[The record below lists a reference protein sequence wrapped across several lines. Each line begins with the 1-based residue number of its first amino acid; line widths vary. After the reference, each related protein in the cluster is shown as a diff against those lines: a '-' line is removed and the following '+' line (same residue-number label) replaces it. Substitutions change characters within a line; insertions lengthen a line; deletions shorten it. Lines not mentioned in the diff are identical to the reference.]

1 MPSMIEIL
9 GDALET
15 DAAHNLLEYI
25 VLGKLKSS
33 CDHCIEERDR
43 LNAVRIHR
51 ELKPH
56 EQKDWDCYVQDIVA
70 FNRVIDY
77 YGG

>member
-1 MPSMIEIL
+1 MIELL

-15 DAAHNLLEYI
+15 ETAHNLVDHIL
-25 VLGKLKSS
+25 LGKLRATR
-33 CDHCIEERDR
+33 DYCIEERDR

-51 ELKPH
+51 EWRPH
-56 EQKDWDCYVQDIVA
+56 EAEDWTELVFDIQA
-70 FNRVIDY
+70 LNRVIDY

>member
-1 MPSMIEIL
+1 MPSMIDLL

-51 ELKPH
+51 EWRPH
-56 EQKDWDCYVQDIVA
+56 EAEDWAELVFDIQA